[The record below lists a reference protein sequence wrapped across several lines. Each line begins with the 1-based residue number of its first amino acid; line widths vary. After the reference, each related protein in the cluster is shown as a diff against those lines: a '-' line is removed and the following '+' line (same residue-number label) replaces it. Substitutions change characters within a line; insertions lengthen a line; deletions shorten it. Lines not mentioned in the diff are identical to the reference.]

1 MAKKEQKISRRKLA
15 LLRAVLVGIVVG
27 VLIYFEQISVLYV
40 LATFSLT
47 ALLLVVAFADLE
59 NIGFDQGE

>member
-15 LLRAVLVGIVVG
+15 LLWAVLVGIVVG

-59 NIGFDQGE
+59 NIGFDAGE